1 MPADDAPNG
10 PFADLEAYVG
20 LPRLTPGLWLSPDGR
35 RLVVPVSSLDE
46 AGSREITALW
56 EVDPEGGRPPR
67 RLTLGAAGESAAGFT
82 PSGDLL
88 FVSSRS
94 GEPALWLLPAE
105 GGEARLLVSPS
116 GGVRGVSVSGT
127 GTVLLGSGMLPSA
140 TDEASD
146 RELRAGRA
154 EAGVTAL
161 LHEEFPVRFWN
172 HDIGPARTRLFTGQL
187 TEGELELR
195 DLTGHVGRALDDV
208 CTWEISPDGGTVVT
222 TWAVAEPGGSQRYTL
237 VAIDVATGARRTLA
251 DDAAHEYAG
260 PRISPDGTQV
270 AVIVSRRFT
279 PEAPSD
285 CWLGVLP
292 LAGGEVRILASEWDR
307 RPDSACWTP
316 DGSALL
322 TVADDHGRAPL
333 WRVDVTTGAVTRLTA
348 DHGAYPDAQVSPD
361 GQWAYASRAA
371 MDSPRIPVRIDLRA
385 APAAPGDR
393 SAELSGGPAGVSS
406 VGLAGGSSGGRSGGL
421 SGGPSGEPAG
431 GSSGGRMVGLA
442 RGSAVEPSGEPA
454 GGSSGGRMV
463 GLARGSAVE
472 PSGEPARESLVG
484 LAGVSS
490 GGLSG
495 GTSVEP
501 SGEPA
506 GESSAGHTV
515 GLARGVSGGRSGG
528 RSGGFEELPSPVAP
542 LELPGRL
549 EEVVTTASDGTEIRG
564 WLVLPEHPAEGGPA
578 PLVVLI
584 HGGPVS
590 SAKAWS
596 WRWSPWLFAARGYAV
611 LLPDFALSTG
621 YGVEF
626 IRRGWGQ
633 WGGKPYT
640 DLLTLTD
647 AAQSRPDIDPHRA
660 AAMGASFGG
669 FMANWIATQTGRFSA
684 IISHASMWN
693 LEQQSQTADLAHFFR
708 REMTPE
714 TADATSPHQFAD
726 AITTPML
733 ITHGVRD
740 YRCPIG
746 EALSLWWALL
756 SRSKAED
763 GSTPHKFLY
772 FPDEDHFTL
781 APAHVKLW
789 YETILAFTDH
799 HVRDLPWRRPELLG

>member
-1 MPADDAPNG
+1 VPPDDARSG
-10 PFADLEAYVG
+10 PFTDLEAYVG

-67 RLTLGAAGESAAGFT
+67 RLTLGANGESAAGFT

-94 GEPALWLLPAE
+94 GEPALWLLPAD

-140 TDEASD
+140 TDDASD

-172 HDIGPARTRLFTGQL
+172 HDIGPARTRLFTGRL
-187 TEGELELR
+187 TDGELELR

-208 CTWEISPDGGTVVT
+208 CTWEISPDGRTVVT

-285 CWLGVLP
+285 CWLGVIP
-292 LAGGEVRILASEWDR
+292 LEGGEVRILAEDWDR
-307 RPDSACWTP
+307 RPESVCWTP

-333 WRVDVTTGAVTRLTA
+333 WRVDVTKGAVTRLTA

-361 GQWAYASRAA
+361 GRWAYASRAA
-371 MDSPRIPVRIDLRA
+371 MDSPRIPVRIDLRD
-385 APAAPGDR
+385 G
-393 SAELSGGPAGVSS
+393 
-406 VGLAGGSSGGRSGGL
+406 AGGSGGFSGGL
-421 SGGPSGEPAG
+421 SGG
-431 GSSGGRMVGLA
+431 
-442 RGSAVEPSGEPA
+442 
-454 GGSSGGRMV
+454 
-463 GLARGSAVE
+463 
-472 PSGEPARESLVG
+472 
-484 LAGVSS
+484 
-490 GGLSG
+490 
-495 GTSVEP
+495 
-501 SGEPA
+501 
-506 GESSAGHTV
+506 
-515 GLARGVSGGRSGG
+515 
-528 RSGGFEELPSPVAP
+528 FDELPSPVAP

-564 WLVLPEHPAEGGPA
+564 WLVLPEHPAEGAPA

-633 WGGKPYT
+633 WGGTPYT
-640 DLLTLTD
+640 DLLALTD
-647 AAQSRPDIDPHRA
+647 AAQARPDIDPHRA

-693 LEQQSQTADLAHFFR
+693 LEQQSQAADLAHFFR

-714 TADATSPHQFAD
+714 TAEATSPHQFAD

-781 APAHVKLW
+781 APGHVKLW
-789 YETILAFTDH
+789 YETIIAFADH
-799 HVRDLPWRRPELLG
+799 HVRGLPWRRPELLG

>member
-1 MPADDAPNG
+1 MAADDARNG
-10 PFADLEAYVG
+10 PFTDLEAYVG

-56 EVDPEGGRPPR
+56 EVDPEGGRPAR
-67 RLTLGAAGESAAGFT
+67 RLTLGAVGESAAGFT

-94 GEPALWLLPAE
+94 GEPALWLLPAD
-105 GGEARLLVSPS
+105 GGEARMLVSPS
-116 GGVRGVSVSGT
+116 GGVRGVSVSST
-127 GTVLLGSGMLPSA
+127 GTVVLGSGRLPSA
-140 TDEASD
+140 TDDASD

-154 EAGVTAL
+154 DAGVTAL

-172 HDIGPARTRLFTGQL
+172 HDIGPARTRLFTGRL
-187 TEGELELR
+187 TDGDLELR

-208 CTWEISPDGGTVVT
+208 STWEISPDGRTVVT

-237 VAIDVATGARRTLA
+237 VAIDVATGERRTLA
-251 DDAAHEYAG
+251 DDAAHEYAS
-260 PRISPDGTQV
+260 PRFSPDGTQV

-279 PEAPSD
+279 PQSPSD
-285 CWLGVLP
+285 CWLSLIP
-292 LAGGEVRILASEWDR
+292 LGGGEARILAEDWDR
-307 RPDSACWTP
+307 RPESVCWTP

-333 WRVDVTTGAVTRLTA
+333 WRVDVTTGAVTRLTG
-348 DHGAYPDAQVSPD
+348 DHGAYPDARVSPD

-385 APAAPGDR
+385 G
-393 SAELSGGPAGVSS
+393 
-406 VGLAGGSSGGRSGGL
+406 AGGSGGVADGAAGGL
-421 SGGPSGEPAG
+421 SGGFAG
-431 GSSGGRMVGLA
+431 
-442 RGSAVEPSGEPA
+442 EPSGE
-454 GGSSGGRMV
+454 
-463 GLARGSAVE
+463 LADGHS
-472 PSGEPARESLVG
+472 
-484 LAGVSS
+484 GVSA

-495 GTSVEP
+495 GFAAGS
-501 SGEPA
+501 SGGSAGGISGGFA
-506 GESSAGHTV
+506 GESSAVSGGGPSGGSAV
-515 GLARGVSGGRSGG
+515 GLSGGFAGESRGGSGGGLSGVSGGGSAGRISGASADG
-528 RSGGFEELPSPVAP
+528 SAGGFEELPSPVAP
-542 LELPGRL
+542 LDLPGRL

-564 WLVLPEHPAEGGPA
+564 WLVLPEHPAEGQPA

-633 WGGKPYT
+633 WGGAPYT

-647 AAQSRPDIDPHRA
+647 AAQARPDIDPHRA

-669 FMANWIATQTGRFSA
+669 FMANWIATQTDRFSA

-708 REMTPE
+708 REMIPE
-714 TADATSPHQFAD
+714 TAEASSPHQFAD
-726 AITTPML
+726 AITTPIL

-756 SRSKAED
+756 SRSKSED

-789 YETILAFTDH
+789 YETILAFADH
-799 HVRDLPWRRPELLG
+799 HVRGLPWRRPELLG